1 MSRVIRRPRSALAVL
16 GIALLVLA
24 GPTAASAAKASADPL
39 GILFGL
45 TTAPGGSLLVADATQ
60 GIVAI
65 DTKGNRTLVASLPG
79 VGDVDAVGAGN
90 MYAITGGGAPDTGEA
105 TLYRVSN
112 GHVSAVADLGAYEEE
127 FNPDGTD
134 VNPNPFDVEV
144 LNGGGVLV
152 ADAGANTLYYVN
164 NKGHIVVVAT
174 FPEELVSTANIK
186 ALFGCPA
193 GPPDFCDLPDM
204 IPAQAVSTSV
214 AIGPDGAAYVG
225 ELKGFPAPTGESRIW
240 RIEPGTVGAECGA
253 AGETACTVV
262 GDGFTSIIDLQF
274 GPDGTLYVTELDEA
288 SWWAVEVLQAP
299 TGGTINACEWGSFP
313 FACDEVATGLMIPTA
328 TAIGNDGTLYTT
340 IWSLVPGLADVVAV
354 P

>member
-1 MSRVIRRPRSALAVL
+1 MSRVIRRPRLAFAALAV
-16 GIALLVLA
+16 IVALLA
-24 GPTAASAAKASADPL
+24 GPASAAAAKAEAADL

-45 TTAPGGSLLVADATQ
+45 STAPDGSLLVADATQ

-65 DTKGNRTLVASLPG
+65 DSKGNRTLVAALPG
-79 VGDVDAVGAGN
+79 AADVDAVGAGN
-90 MYAITGGGAPDTGEA
+90 LYAITGGGAPDTGEA

-112 GHVSAVADLGAYEEE
+112 GHVAAIADLGAYEEE

-134 VNPNPFDVEV
+134 INPNPFDVEV

-152 ADAGANTLYYVN
+152 ADAGANTLYYVT
-164 NKGHIVVVAT
+164 NKGAIVVVAT
-174 FPEELVSTANIK
+174 FPEELVSTANVQ
-186 ALFGCPA
+186 ALMGCPE
-193 GPPDFCDLPDM
+193 GPADICGLPAM
-204 IPAQAVSTSV
+204 IPAQPVSTSV

-240 RIEPGTVGAECGA
+240 RIEPGAVGVECGVDP
-253 AGETACTVV
+253 ECTVV

-288 SWWAVEVLQAP
+288 SWWAVEVLMAP

-313 FACDEVATGLMIPTA
+313 FECTVVADGLMIPTA
-328 TAIGNDGTLYTT
+328 TTVGKDGQLYST
-340 IWSLVPGLADVVAV
+340 IWSLVPGQADVIAV
-354 P
+354 E